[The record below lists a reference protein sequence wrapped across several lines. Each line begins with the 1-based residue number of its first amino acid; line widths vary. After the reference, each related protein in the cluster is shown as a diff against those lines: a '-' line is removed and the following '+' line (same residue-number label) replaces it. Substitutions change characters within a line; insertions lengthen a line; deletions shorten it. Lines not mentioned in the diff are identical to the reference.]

1 VIKKTLLKTNIG
13 LLLEEVLFMQNFKIP
28 LVGRRDTIAIC
39 FFRNTIAICYSSTV
53 AHVALAIP
61 FRACALM
68 LCLPAHRL
76 FAHACRQPVMAYY
89 GLWIARY
96 IFSLINI

>member
-39 FFRNTIAICYSSTV
+39 FFRNTIAICYSSIV
-53 AHVALAIP
+53 VHVALAIP
-61 FRACALM
+61 FRLALSRFAFRPIV
-68 LCLPAHRL
+68 CSPTPAD
-76 FAHACRQPVMAYY
+76 
-89 GLWIARY
+89 
-96 IFSLINI
+96 SL